1 MISRRVVRSIQRRG
15 LGSTAQRALELAVD
29 RVSLDE
35 EHVWY
40 DLPLVDLPI
49 AAELGDGLEIVRRPP
64 LRLLDDAGVISQ
76 DDAGPLTQAG
86 DPWAVVDADGALAF
100 TCWTFLGRT
109 PMIAARRGWLPL
121 PKDVVCLENSLTL
134 PAFRGR
140 GIAPRTWSV
149 IAARHAAEGR
159 KQMVTKVEVENIPSR
174 RAVEK
179 AGFKEVGLM
188 HFRRRP
194 WGSETTI
201 SLTSPSVQF
210 LRTLATHAGGGA

>member
-1 MISRRVVRSIQRRG
+1 VISRVVRSIQQRG
-15 LGSTAQRALELAVD
+15 LGSTAQRVLELAVH

-40 DLPLVDLPI
+40 DLPLLDIPI
-49 AAELGDGLEIVRRPP
+49 APELGDGLEIVRPT
-64 LRLLDDAGVISQ
+64 LQLLDDAGVISQ
-76 DDAGPLTQAG
+76 DLADALTADG
-86 DPWAVVDADGALAF
+86 DPWAVVDSDGALAF

-121 PKDVVCLENSLTL
+121 PQDVVCLENSLTQ

-140 GIAPRTWSV
+140 GIAPRAWTL
-149 IAARHAAEGR
+149 IAARHAANGR

-210 LRTLATHAGGGA
+210 LRTLATRADGSA

>member
-1 MISRRVVRSIQRRG
+1 VISRVVRSVQRHG
-15 LGSTAQRALELAVD
+15 LGSTAGRALDLAVH
-29 RVSLDE
+29 RVVLDE

-40 DLPLVDLPI
+40 DLPLTDLPT
-49 AAELGDGLEIVRRPP
+49 AAELGDGLEIVRQPP
-64 LRLLDDAGVISQ
+64 LHVLDDAGVISQ
-76 DDAGPLTQAG
+76 DDAAALTPDG
-86 DPWAVVDADGALAF
+86 DPWAVVDGDGMLAF

-109 PMIAARRGWLPL
+109 PMIAARGGWLPL
-121 PKDVVCLENSLTL
+121 PQDVVCLENSLTQ

-140 GIAPRTWSV
+140 GIAPRAWSL

-159 KQMVTKVEVENIPSR
+159 TQMVTKVEVENVPSR

-194 WGSETTI
+194 WGSQTTI
-201 SLTSPSVQF
+201 SLTSSSVPF
-210 LRTLATHAGGGA
+210 LQTLAKHADGGA